1 MPAAPPRIVLLHG
14 FTQTGVSW
22 RPVTERLHGEW
33 AVRTPDL
40 PGHGTADGLRL
51 DLSASAARVAGLIGG
66 EPAVVVGYSMGGRTA
81 LRLALDHPSSVTGLV
96 LVGATAGI
104 DDPAERA
111 ARREADEAL
120 ARRIESDG
128 VDAFLDRWLAQPLF
142 ASLEPEADDL
152 AARRS
157 NSAAGLASSLRL
169 AGTGTMEPPWWDQ
182 LGRIDVPTLVVWGED
197 DTKFATL
204 GRRLAAGIGPHAET
218 TSLAGVGHAAHLEA
232 PDAVAALISGWFR
245 RTHANR

>member
-1 MPAAPPRIVLLHG
+1 MLVTAARAASALSVGVLGLAHPCCALYARSQASTAASSEG
-14 FTQTGVSW
+14 S
-22 RPVTERLHGEW
+22 
-33 AVRTPDL
+33 TPSA
-40 PGHGTADGLRL
+40 TSCAI
-51 DLSASAARVAGLIGG
+51 ASAA
-66 EPAVVVGYSMGGRTA
+66 A
-81 LRLALDHPSSVTGLV
+81 LRRSPVAYS
-96 LVGATAGI
+96 
-104 DDPAERA
+104 
-111 ARREADEAL
+111 
-120 ARRIESDG
+120 
-128 VDAFLDRWLAQPLF
+128 
-142 ASLEPEADDL
+142 
-152 AARRS
+152 RS